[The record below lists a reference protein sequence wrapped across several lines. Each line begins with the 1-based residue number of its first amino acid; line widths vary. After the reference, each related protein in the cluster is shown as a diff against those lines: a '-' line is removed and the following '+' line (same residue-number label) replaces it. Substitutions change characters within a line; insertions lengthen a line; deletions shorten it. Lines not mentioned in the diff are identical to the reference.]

1 MILKSTFT
9 KSEEESEEMV
19 GNIEDECNCWR
30 LIIMLDAHGDDVEK
44 YQSED
49 CDLECSGYRNIIECS
64 VERMPRTL
72 DQLLRFFLSK
82 FCQSCV
88 ILCTS

>member
-1 MILKSTFT
+1 
-9 KSEEESEEMV
+9 MV

-64 VERMPRTL
+64 VKRMLRTL

-88 ILCTS
+88 ILLLPVRQKHL